1 MAMDGREGVGDNRF
15 EQMVIDKHQ
24 LISGSQYSVVKTAAE
39 LRAQRP
45 LLNPSSGV

>member
-1 MAMDGREGVGDNRF
+1 MTMDGGEEEDDTWF
-15 EQMVIDKHQ
+15 EQMVKDKQHQ
-24 LISGSQYSVVKTAAE
+24 ISGSQYSVVKTAAE